1 MDALK
6 LGYSASLYE
15 DDKPSSRLPDYMTS
29 PILNVLVVDFH
40 HARGPE
46 IEFCFP
52 DVEESK
58 RPESWNI
65 LSFQALPDG
74 SHLHDE
80 DYSYFTVITGDPD
93 CPTAFGISCNRQLKS
108 TELKN
113 RPEDVTRSTIQKAIV
128 VLTSTPH
135 VFAHVKD
142 KLGAVTRAYFSQ
154 LDFTDRD
161 ILEKFHE
168 ALVSRLVN
176 YKDENALFTGM
187 PVRRL
192 IHDFRWRVLTL
203 LKALLLEK
211 RILYFGTNIEQLCT
225 AQYSVLSL
233 LPGLLE
239 HLEFCGDPSLSK
251 PEDVN
256 RKQESLKTSDRSSVM
271 RYMGMPL
278 QPFNKGAFFG
288 PYTPLQQVDLLED
301 PGTNSYMIGTSNSLF
316 LHAKDRHCDVL
327 VNVDTKTIEILDPS
341 LKPPLAMSTADRKWA
356 EAITTLVEETWD
368 PRNPDMPNTRTFA
381 GSEENIRAMFERY
394 IFSLCAVV
402 KYDQYLNR
410 HSSPSRPPSPE
421 TLHDIEHD
429 AQMDDYGRAFIRVWK
444 TTENFRLFNK
454 YCDDECFDITEP
466 RHPVVERNLTVADVQ
481 ARLST
486 AVQDLK
492 LDERTAQTRAAIKNT
507 WTTGSSVVGKF
518 FSEASEVLREQRK
531 QAQET
536 NPETVSIASKE
547 KSESSDWSAISKP
560 TTEHEEPEDPSP
572 LANEF
577 NMAKS
582 YLSGFKSRWTKA
594 FAQPAPV
601 DRQILDHLPP
611 TPAEIDALGDDTQS
625 AQSAQSAAP
634 TILQVSATAVPQ
646 FPSHVKEEA
655 NLDLLKET
663 RRVEVT
669 QSMTSKVED
678 PWTRS

>member
-1 MDALK
+1 M
-6 LGYSASLYE
+6 S
-15 DDKPSSRLPDYMTS
+15 T

-46 IEFCFP
+46 IEFCYP
-52 DVEESK
+52 ELEEAK

-80 DYSYFTVITGDPD
+80 DYSYFTVITGDPKV
-93 CPTAFGISCNRQLKS
+93 PTAFGISCNRQLKS
-108 TELKN
+108 GDLKN

-135 VFAHVKD
+135 VFAHIKD

-154 LDFTDRD
+154 LDFSDRE
-161 ILEKFHE
+161 ILERFHE
-168 ALVSRLVN
+168 ALVSRLED
-176 YKDENALFTGM
+176 YKHENALFTGM
-187 PVRRL
+187 PIRRL
-192 IHDFRWRVLTL
+192 IHDFRWKVLIL

-239 HLEFCGDPSLSK
+239 HLEYCGDPSLSK

-256 RKQESLKTSDRSSVM
+256 RRQESLRTSDRGSVM

-278 QPFNKGAFFG
+278 QPFNKGGFFG

-301 PGTNSYMIGTSNSLF
+301 PGTVSYMIGTSNSLF
-316 LHAKDRHCDVL
+316 LHAKDKHCDVL
-327 VNVDTKTIEILDPS
+327 VNVDTKSIEILDPT

-356 EAITTLVEETWD
+356 DSITTLVEETWD
-368 PRNPDMPNTRTFA
+368 ARNPDMPNTRTFA
-381 GSEENIRAMFERY
+381 GSEEDIRNMFERY

-402 KYDQYLNR
+402 KYDQYLAR
-410 HSSPSRPPSPE
+410 HSTASRPPSPE
-421 TLHDIEHD
+421 SLNDIEHD
-429 AQMDDYGRAFIRVWK
+429 AQMADYGRAFIRVWK

-466 RHPVVERNLTVADVQ
+466 RHPVIERNLTVADVQ

-492 LDERTAQTRAAIKNT
+492 LDARTAQTRAVLKNT
-507 WTTGSSVVGKF
+507 WATGSLKVGKF
-518 FSEASEVLREQRK
+518 FSEASEAYREGRK
-531 QAQET
+531 QQQLQQAAVHDAAAEI
-536 NPETVSIASKE
+536 PETASTTSKE
-547 KSESSDWSAISKP
+547 RSEASDWSHISKSSAAAAEQHNSNSEALGVSS
-560 TTEHEEPEDPSP
+560 TEDSMP
-572 LANEF
+572 LAAEINA
-577 NMAKS
+577 AKS

-594 FAQPAPV
+594 FAPPPLV

-611 TPAEIDALGDDTQS
+611 TPAEIDAQDEEVIVKRRLSTKS
-625 AQSAQSAAP
+625 
-634 TILQVSATAVPQ
+634 VVAVPEI
-646 FPSHVKEEA
+646 PALAVPDAEA
-655 NLDLLKET
+655 SDENLVALKEAADT
-663 RRVEVT
+663 TKDLQDQWR
-669 QSMTSKVED
+669 
-678 PWTRS
+678 

>member
-1 MDALK
+1 MA
-6 LGYSASLYE
+6 
-15 DDKPSSRLPDYMTS
+15 S

-52 DVEESK
+52 EVEESR

-80 DYSYFTVITGDPD
+80 DYSYFTVITGDPE

-108 TELKN
+108 DELKN
-113 RPEDVTRSTIQKAIV
+113 RPKDVTRSTIQKAIV

-154 LDFTDRD
+154 LDFTDQD
-161 ILEKFHE
+161 ILERFYE
-168 ALVSRLVN
+168 ALVSRLEN
-176 YKDENALFTGM
+176 YRDENALFTGM
-187 PVRRL
+187 PIRSL
-192 IHDFRWRVLTL
+192 IHDFRWRVLIL

-233 LPGLLE
+233 LPGLLQ
-239 HLEFCGDPSLSK
+239 HLEYCGDPSLSK

-256 RKQESLKTSDRSSVM
+256 RRQQSLKTSDRASVM

-278 QPFNKGAFFG
+278 QPFNKGGFFG

-301 PGTNSYMIGTSNSLF
+301 PGTVSYMIGTSNSLF
-316 LHAKDRHCDVL
+316 LHAKDKHCDVL
-327 VNVDTKTIEILDPS
+327 VNVDTKTIEILDPT

-356 EAITTLVEETWD
+356 DAISTLVEETWD

-381 GSEENIRAMFERY
+381 GSEEDIRTMFERY

-402 KYDQYLNR
+402 KYDQYLVSR
-410 HSSPSRPPSPE
+410 SSPSRPPSPE
-421 TLHDIEHD
+421 SMHDIEHD
-429 AQMDDYGRAFIRVWK
+429 AQMADYGRAFIRVWK

-466 RHPVVERNLTVADVQ
+466 RHPVIERNLTVADVQ

-492 LDERTAQTRAAIKNT
+492 LDERTAQTRAAIKST
-507 WTTGSSVVGKF
+507 WTTGSLKVGKF
-518 FSEASEVLREQRK
+518 FTEASEAYREGRK
-531 QAQET
+531 QQQQADEA
-536 NPETVSIASKE
+536 NNLETVSTASKD
-547 KSESSDWSAISKP
+547 KSESSEWSHISK
-560 TTEHEEPEDPSP
+560 TVTEQTEETQGTNAVESAP
-572 LANEF
+572 LAAEF
-577 NMAKS
+577 NAAKS

-594 FAQPAPV
+594 FAPPPLV
-601 DRQILDHLPP
+601 DRQVLEHLPP
-611 TPAEIDALGDDTQS
+611 TPAEIDSISTT
-625 AQSAQSAAP
+625 P
-634 TILQVSATAVPQ
+634 ATRESKAVPIPAIPASVVPQ
-646 FPSHVKEEA
+646 FPVTAEA
-655 NLDLLKET
+655 EASLAALKET
-663 RRVEVT
+663 SPVTLNTDSADLEESWSKPVLEVI
-669 QSMTSKVED
+669 
-678 PWTRS
+678 